1 MATAIV
7 PVHRCSRNSRFRVAR
22 DGSGNNSRFMVS
34 SVSLILTISLGE
46 RRRTEESDSRY
57 RC

>member
-7 PVHRCSRNSRFRVAR
+7 RIYYDSRNGRYGVASN
-22 DGSGNNSRFMVS
+22 DGVNNSRPMMSNVS
-34 SVSLILTISLGE
+34 VRRTISLGE